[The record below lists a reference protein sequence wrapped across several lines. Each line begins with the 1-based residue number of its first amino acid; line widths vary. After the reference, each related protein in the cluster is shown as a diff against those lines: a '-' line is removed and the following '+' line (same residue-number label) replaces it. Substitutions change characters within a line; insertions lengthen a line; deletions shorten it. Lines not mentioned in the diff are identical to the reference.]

1 MCFSET
7 FNAIVPHKGP
17 SRCSYIVGVDVP
29 GHVAVGHQLTVD
41 VAADLRVPPAVVDVD
56 DADHVPLKE
65 TRRQIKTNPCA
76 AVHQTEE
83 REQILQFVLC
93 FLLIE
98 ACVTVS
104 K

>member
-1 MCFSET
+1 M
-7 FNAIVPHKGP
+7 
-17 SRCSYIVGVDVP
+17 P
-29 GHVAVGHQLTVD
+29 GHIAVGHQLTVD

-65 TRRQIKTNPCA
+65 MSSQIKKNSCEA
-76 AVHQTEE
+76 IHKIKE
-83 REQILQFVLC
+83 REFLLC

-98 ACVTVS
+98 AFVILL